1 MFEYIINNSNRV
13 LQLTIEHLYIV
24 VFAIVISIITALP
37 LGIFIHLN
45 KKYSKLI
52 VRVANVLMTIPSIA
66 MFGILLPLL
75 APFNLSLGKTPAIIA
90 LVLYNQLPIIN
101 NTYTA
106 LESIDRSVVDAAKG
120 IGLSKYYILKDVTIP
135 LSLPIIL
142 SGIRVA
148 SIMSIGIA
156 SIAAYIGSGGLGV
169 LIQQGITRI
178 YMEMVLTGA
187 ILISMIAIMIDLLMH
202 FIEYMIT
209 PKGIS
214 IARKNVK
221 NEKL

>member
-1 MFEYIINNSNRV
+1 
-13 LQLTIEHLYIV
+13 
-24 VFAIVISIITALP
+24 
-37 LGIFIHLN
+37 
-45 KKYSKLI
+45 
-52 VRVANVLMTIPSIA
+52 MTIPSIA

-75 APFNLSLGKTPAIIA
+75 APLNLSLGKTPAIIA
-90 LVLYNQLPIIN
+90 LILYNQLPIIN

-106 LESIDRSVVDAAKG
+106 LESIDVAIVDAAKG
-120 IGLSKYYILKDVTIP
+120 IGLSKYYILKEVTIP

-148 SIMSIGIA
+148 AIMSIGIA

-178 YMEMVLTGA
+178 YIEMVLTGA
-187 ILISMIAIMIDLLMH
+187 ILISIIAIMIDLLMR
-202 FIEYMIT
+202 FIEDMIT

-214 IARKNVK
+214 IARRNLKK
-221 NEKL
+221 

>member
-1 MFEYIINNSNRV
+1 MFEYLINNSSKV

-24 VFAIVISIITALP
+24 FFAIILSIITALP
-37 LGIFIHLN
+37 IGIYIHIN
-45 KKYSKLI
+45 KKYSKVI
-52 VRVANVLMTIPSIA
+52 IRAANVLMTIPSIA

-75 APFNLSLGKTPAIIA
+75 APLNLSLGKTPAIIA
-90 LVLYNQLPIIN
+90 LILYNQLPIIN

-106 LESIDRSVVDAAKG
+106 LQSIDMSIVDAAKG
-120 IGLSKYYILKDVTIP
+120 LGLSKYYILKEVTIP

-148 SIMSIGIA
+148 AIMSIGIA

-178 YMEMVLTGA
+178 YIEMVLTGA
-187 ILISMIAIMIDLLMH
+187 ILISIIAIMIDLLMH
-202 FIEYMIT
+202 FIEDMIK

-214 IARKNVK
+214 IARRNLKK
-221 NEKL
+221 

>member
-1 MFEYIINNSNRV
+1 
-13 LQLTIEHLYIV
+13 
-24 VFAIVISIITALP
+24 
-37 LGIFIHLN
+37 
-45 KKYSKLI
+45 
-52 VRVANVLMTIPSIA
+52 MTIPSIA

-75 APFNLSLGKTPAIIA
+75 APLNLSLGKTPAIIA
-90 LVLYNQLPIIN
+90 LILYNQLPIIN

-106 LESIDRSVVDAAKG
+106 LESIDVAIVDAAKG
-120 IGLSKYYILKDVTIP
+120 IGLSKYYILKEVTIP

-148 SIMSIGIA
+148 AIMSIGIA

-178 YMEMVLTGA
+178 YIEMVLTGA
-187 ILISMIAIMIDLLMH
+187 ILISIIAIMIDLLMR
-202 FIEYMIT
+202 FIEDMIT

-214 IARKNVK
+214 IARRNLKK
-221 NEKL
+221 WKDLIFLKY

>member
-1 MFEYIINNSNRV
+1 MFEYLINNSSKV

-24 VFAIVISIITALP
+24 FFAIILSIITALP
-37 LGIFIHLN
+37 IGIYIHIN
-45 KKYSKLI
+45 KKYSKVI
-52 VRVANVLMTIPSIA
+52 IRAANVLMTIPSIA

-75 APFNLSLGKTPAIIA
+75 APLNLSLGKTPAIIA
-90 LVLYNQLPIIN
+90 LILYNQLPIIN
-101 NTYTA
+101 NTYAA
-106 LESIDRSVVDAAKG
+106 LQSIDMSIVDAAKG
-120 IGLSKYYILKDVTIP
+120 IGLSKYYILKEVTIP

-148 SIMSIGIA
+148 AIMSIGIA

-178 YMEMVLTGA
+178 YIEMVLTGA
-187 ILISMIAIMIDLLMH
+187 ILISIIAIMIDLLMR
-202 FIEYMIT
+202 FIEDMIT

-214 IARKNVK
+214 IARRNLKK
-221 NEKL
+221 

>member
-1 MFEYIINNSNRV
+1 MFEYLINNSSKV

-24 VFAIVISIITALP
+24 FFAIIISIITALP
-37 LGIFIHLN
+37 IGIFIHIN
-45 KKYSKLI
+45 KKYSKVI
-52 VRVANVLMTIPSIA
+52 IRVSNVLMTIPSIA

-75 APFNLSLGKTPAIIA
+75 APLNLSLGKTPAIIA

-106 LESIDRSVVDAAKG
+106 LESIDVAIVNAAKG
-120 IGLSKYYILKDVTIP
+120 IGLSKYYILKEVTIP

-148 SIMSIGIA
+148 AIMSIGIA

-178 YMEMVLTGA
+178 YIEMVLTGA
-187 ILISMIAIMIDLLMH
+187 ILISIIAIMIDLLMR
-202 FIEYMIT
+202 FIEDMIK

-214 IARKNVK
+214 IARGNLKK
-221 NEKL
+221 

>member
-1 MFEYIINNSNRV
+1 MFEYLINNSSKV

-24 VFAIVISIITALP
+24 FFAIILSIITALP
-37 LGIFIHLN
+37 IGIYIHIN
-45 KKYSKLI
+45 KKYSKVI
-52 VRVANVLMTIPSIA
+52 IRAANVLMTIPSIA

-75 APFNLSLGKTPAIIA
+75 APLNLSLGKTPAIIA
-90 LVLYNQLPIIN
+90 LILYNQLPIIN

-106 LESIDRSVVDAAKG
+106 LQSIDMSIVDAAKG
-120 IGLSKYYILKDVTIP
+120 IGLSKYYILKEVTIP

-148 SIMSIGIA
+148 AIMSIGIA

-178 YMEMVLTGA
+178 YIEMVLTGA
-187 ILISMIAIMIDLLMH
+187 ILISIIAIMIDLLMH
-202 FIEYMIT
+202 FIEDMIK

-214 IARKNVK
+214 IARRNLKK
-221 NEKL
+221 

>member
-1 MFEYIINNSNRV
+1 MFEYLINNSSKV

-24 VFAIVISIITALP
+24 FFAIILSIITALP
-37 LGIFIHLN
+37 IGIYIHIN
-45 KKYSKLI
+45 KKYSKVI
-52 VRVANVLMTIPSIA
+52 IRAANVLMTIPSIA

-75 APFNLSLGKTPAIIA
+75 APLNLSLGKTPAIIA
-90 LVLYNQLPIIN
+90 LILYNQLPIIN
-101 NTYTA
+101 NTYAA
-106 LESIDRSVVDAAKG
+106 LQSIDMSIVDAAKG
-120 IGLSKYYILKDVTIP
+120 LGLSKYYILKEVTIP

-148 SIMSIGIA
+148 AIMSIGIA

-178 YMEMVLTGA
+178 YIEMVLTGA
-187 ILISMIAIMIDLLMH
+187 ILISIIAIMIDLLMR
-202 FIEYMIT
+202 FIEDMIT

-214 IARKNVK
+214 IARRNLKK
-221 NEKL
+221 